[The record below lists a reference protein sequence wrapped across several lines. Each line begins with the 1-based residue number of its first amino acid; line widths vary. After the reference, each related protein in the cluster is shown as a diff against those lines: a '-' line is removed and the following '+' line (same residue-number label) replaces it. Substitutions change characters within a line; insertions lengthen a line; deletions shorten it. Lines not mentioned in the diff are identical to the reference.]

1 MQGTIRLALTY
12 EPKGRL
18 TTVADVADALWTLRA
33 LNSRAH
39 LLWGPPQGPHY
50 KLDHSQENEE
60 WAAYLRRGPA
70 YVPMPLR
77 LPLRDPENPLYV
89 EGLAMGSPLEIAL
102 GFAPYL
108 GSATAALGFIAAIE
122 KYWNAPLRIKLERAK
137 LQKELQEARDALA
150 AADEIPPA
158 SPHQLKLDLVS
169 GSADIPDSYD
179 GPVTF
184 VPRDRSTL
192 RRPWKRSRRKT

>member
-1 MQGTIRLALTY
+1 M
-12 EPKGRL
+12 
-18 TTVADVADALWTLRA
+18 ADTLWTLRA

-39 LLWGPPQGPHY
+39 LLWGPPQGLHY
-50 KLDHSQENEE
+50 KLDHSRENEE

-70 YVPMPLR
+70 YTPMPLR
-77 LPLRDPENPLYV
+77 LPLQDPENPLFV
-89 EGLAMGSPLEIAL
+89 EGIAMGSPLEIAL

-158 SPHQLKLDLVS
+158 SPHQLKLDLVA
-169 GSADIPDSYD
+169 GSADIPGSYD
-179 GPVTF
+179 DEPVTF
-184 VPRDRSTL
+184 VPRDRPRL
-192 RRPWKRSRRKT
+192 PRPWKRLRRRT